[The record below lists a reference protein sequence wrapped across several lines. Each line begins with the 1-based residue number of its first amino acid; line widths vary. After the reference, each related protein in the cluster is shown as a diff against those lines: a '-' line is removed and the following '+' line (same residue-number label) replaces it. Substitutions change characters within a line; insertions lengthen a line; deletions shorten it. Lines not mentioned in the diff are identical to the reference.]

1 MTPASTTHPPPD
13 PVLVGTSLA
22 LVGLGTIMASSASVG
37 IADEAIGEPL
47 YFFRQHLVALA
58 IGCCGMLLAIKTPIE
73 WWNRLGSFMLF
84 GAFALLILVLVPGIG
99 ETVNGARRWLE
110 LGPIG
115 FQPSELARLMLLIYV
130 ASYCV
135 RQHEALSLGFGGFFK
150 PMLLVGL
157 ASVLLLLEPDLGATV
172 MLTATSL
179 GILFLAGARLRDL
192 AFAGFAA
199 GGALAALIWYSP
211 YRLDR
216 LLTWLNPWEDA
227 LDGGYQLVNSFI
239 AIGSGTWFGVG
250 LGQGVQKMHFLP
262 EPHTDFVFAVLAE
275 EAGLIG
281 ATLVMVLF
289 GVLVYRAFDLGRLA
303 FRDGLP
309 FHGLLCT
316 GIGLS
321 LGLQA
326 AISIGVNT
334 GLLPTKGLTL
344 PLISYGRTSVVVT
357 LFAIGL
363 LFRVARE
370 LDEVDLPLR
379 ARSDR

>member
-1 MTPASTTHPPPD
+1 MTPASTTHTPQD

-199 GGALAALIWYSP
+199 GGALVALIWYSP

>member
-1 MTPASTTHPPPD
+1 MTPASTTHTPPD

-199 GGALAALIWYSP
+199 SGALAALIWYSP